1 LTTVLPKVSII
12 CTCFNHE
19 HYVVES
25 LQSVLSQSYKNYEL
39 IVIDDGSS
47 DRSAAVIENFQRQ
60 HPQFTFIRLE
70 RNEGICKAFNTGF
83 NVSNGD
89 FIIDLAADD
98 VLLPDRVERGVELFK
113 TLDNNYGVIFA
124 DAEWIDA
131 HGNRLFLHSQKYPH
145 DTIPQGDI
153 YKDLIE
159 RYFICSP
166 TIMFRKSVIDTLGGY
181 DETLTYEDF
190 DFWIRSSRIY
200 KYRYQ
205 RDVLVKKRKL
215 KNSLS
220 HNQFKILNKHSY
232 STYNVCCKIL
242 ELNRTDVERDA
253 LRRRIQYEI
262 RQSIK
267 TLDASLAYKYFL
279 LWLKNNSRRF

>member
-1 LTTVLPKVSII
+1 MTTVLPKVSII

-25 LQSVLSQSYKNYEL
+25 LQSVLGQSYKNYEL

-60 HPQFTFIRLE
+60 HPQFTFIKLE

-113 TLDNNYGVIFA
+113 TLDNSYGVIFA

-190 DFWIRSSRIY
+190 DFWIRSSRIF

-205 RDVLVKKRKL
+205 PNVLVKKRKL
-215 KNSLS
+215 KDSLS

-232 STYNVCCKIL
+232 STYKVCSKIL

-279 LWLKNNSRRF
+279 LWLKNNSRKF

>member
-1 LTTVLPKVSII
+1 MTTVLPKVSII

>member
-1 LTTVLPKVSII
+1 LTTVLPKVYII

-205 RDVLVKKRKL
+205 PNVLVKKRKL

-220 HNQFKILNKHSY
+220 HNQFKILNKHGY
-232 STYNVCCKIL
+232 STYKVCSKIL

>member
-39 IVIDDGSS
+39 IVIDNGSS

-98 VLLPDRVERGVELFK
+98 VLMPDRVERGVELFK
-113 TLDNNYGVIFA
+113 TLDNSYGVIFA

-131 HGNRLFLHSQKYPH
+131 HGKRLFLHSQKYPH

-166 TIMFRKSVIDTLGGY
+166 TIMFRKSLIDTLGGY

-190 DFWIRSSRIY
+190 DFWIRSSRIF

-205 RDVLVKKRKL
+205 RNVLVKKRKL

-232 STYNVCCKIL
+232 STYKVCSKIL
-242 ELNRTDVERDA
+242 ELNRTDGERDA

-262 RQSIK
+262 RQCIK

-279 LWLKNNSRRF
+279 LWVKNNSRRY